1 MQMDSAAYMLES
13 SVMMAPL
20 ERRICDFYDPRR
32 VGVVVVPSATSNYPT
47 YGFESKIVSSH
58 SSSVNNIIDFGSSKN
73 IVGLNADVFGAEIVS
88 GLWIENKLVDIKV
101 QPLAGELIAAIEE
114 QLDSIYA
121 LDAAALIDTE
131 QSRVS
136 IRAVVDVVEDYIK
149 AKDLWSLNEFLAV
162 ANPTMLRKITNVSI
176 LRTSFRMREKLSN
189 WAGLYERVYA
199 HLTETD
205 QDPERALRGLSRPKV
220 VKIA

>member
-1 MQMDSAAYMLES
+1 MQMDSAAYMLET
-13 SVMMAPL
+13 SVMMAPM

-58 SSSVNNIIDFGSSKN
+58 SSSVWDVVDLGPSKN
-73 IVGLNADVFGAEIVS
+73 TVGLSGDVFGVESVS
-88 GLWIENKLVDIKV
+88 GRWIENKLVDIKV
-101 QPLAGELIAAIEE
+101 QPLTEGLIAAIEE

-121 LDAAALIDTE
+121 LDAAAVIDSE
-131 QSRVS
+131 QSRIS

-149 AKDLWSLNEFLAV
+149 AKDFWSLNKFLAV
-162 ANPTMLRKITNVSI
+162 ADPTMLRKISNVSI
-176 LRTSFRMREKLSN
+176 LRTSFRMREKLDN
-189 WAGLYERVYA
+189 WTSLYDRVHA

-220 VKIA
+220 VEIA